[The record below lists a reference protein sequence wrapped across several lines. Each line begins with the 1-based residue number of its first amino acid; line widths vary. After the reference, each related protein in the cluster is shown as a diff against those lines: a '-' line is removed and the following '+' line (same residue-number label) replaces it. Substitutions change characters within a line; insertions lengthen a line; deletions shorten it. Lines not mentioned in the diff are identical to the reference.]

1 MLSWFASATGR
12 RMAALRIVWGSA
24 DLRNLELAWLTFNV
38 AEYAFVVGI
47 GVYAFESGGAV
58 AVGVVTLIRT
68 APALVSGP
76 IAAVFTDRLRRERVM
91 RAGLLGRVAASAVIV
106 ALLQFEGADALVY
119 LFAAVD
125 TVAGSLFWPA
135 HTALIPELGRSA
147 NELTATNAVSQIM
160 ENLGTL
166 IGPAV
171 AAVALAMGS
180 LSAVFSVGLIVL
192 IIGVVAAGRVSS
204 DRIVGSTAAGSPLAD
219 ALRGLRYVRRHRD
232 VRAVVGLWTLEASVV
247 GMTEVFV
254 VLAALEITGMGDPGV
269 GILNASLGMGG
280 LLGAMALTT
289 VRRGYPFGRFL
300 GVALALYGTALVAP
314 GLGVGPPAVVAL
326 LAFAFV
332 GVAQGF
338 VDVSAQTLLQR
349 LVPEDYLGRV
359 LGSFEGLY
367 WGALG
372 AGALVASLLAVWLS
386 TETAI
391 VATGVVLLAT
401 AAAGRATLRRV
412 DHELEVPVAELELLE
427 SVPGLDALPV
437 PTLEFLVRTL
447 DRLEASVGEHIVI
460 QGETG
465 DRVYIIERGSADVVV
480 DGLPVAS
487 LEAGDAFGEIALVNG
502 QPRMASVVITEPAAL
517 LALHGDVYLGAVT
530 GHVRSE
536 IAVTT
541 VIVARLAESARVRR
555 KGGVS

>member
-1 MLSWFASATGR
+1 MWSWITSATGTR
-12 RMAALRIVWGSA
+12 VAAMRIVWRHE

-47 GVYAFESGGAV
+47 GVYAFEAGGAV

-68 APALVSGP
+68 APALISGP

-91 RAGLLGRVAASAVIV
+91 RAGLAGRVVATGVIV

-119 LFAAVD
+119 VFAAVD

-135 HTALIPELGRSA
+135 HTALIPELSRSA
-147 NELTATNAVSQIM
+147 EELTATNAVSQVM

-171 AAVALAMGS
+171 AAVALALGS
-180 LSAVFSVGLIVL
+180 LSSVFSLGLAALVV
-192 IIGVVAAGRVSS
+192 GVVAASRITS
-204 DRIVGSTAAGSPLAD
+204 DRIVRSTTSSSPLAD
-219 ALRGLRYVRRHRD
+219 AARGLRYVKRHAD
-232 VRAVVGLWTLEASVV
+232 VSAVVGLWTAEAFAV
-247 GMTEVFV
+247 GMTEVYV
-254 VLAALEITGMGDPGV
+254 VLAALEITGMGDTGV
-269 GILNASLGMGG
+269 GILNASLGLGG
-280 LLGAMALTT
+280 LLGAMAITA

-300 GVALALYGTALVAP
+300 GIGLTVYGIALLAP
-314 GLGVGPPAVVAL
+314 GLPLGPPALVAL
-326 LAFAFV
+326 LAFAAV

-349 LVPEDYLGRV
+349 LVPENYLGRV

-372 AGALVASLLAVWLS
+372 LGALAASLLAVWLS
-386 TETAI
+386 PETAI
-391 VATGVVLLAT
+391 VATGGALVAIAV
-401 AAAGRATLRRV
+401 AGRATLRRV
-412 DHELEVPVAELELLE
+412 DRELEVPLRELQLLE
-427 SVPGLDALPV
+427 AVPGLGSLPV
-437 PTLEFLVRTL
+437 PTLEFLARTL
-447 DRLEASVGEHIVI
+447 DRLEAAVGEHVVV
-460 QGETG
+460 QGDEG
-465 DRVYIIERGSADVVV
+465 DRVYVIERGSADVVV
-480 DGLPVAS
+480 DGLPVAR

-502 QPRMASVVITEPAAL
+502 QPRMASVVITEQAAL

-555 KGGVS
+555 KGGLS